1 MGTWK
6 KEMDNITQ
14 IAFNARQ
21 AANIL
26 QTISTQQ
33 KSRALHLIH
42 TKLGSAKP
50 DILAANKTDKDLALV
65 QVEAGKL
72 SSSLY
77 KRLDLEGP
85 GKFDTMLQGI
95 LDIDQLQDPAGQVQA
110 ATRLDNGLELYR
122 VSCPVG
128 VLLVI
133 FEARPEVVV
142 NIAALAIKSGNAAI
156 LKGGKESFHTCSA
169 ISKAIREALDEVVLE
184 ASHEESTTKT
194 TMTDSEGRADEKAA
208 TTKANKLKDAVQI
221 VESRQD
227 IDALLKQDKYID
239 LVIPRGSNAL
249 VKYIQW
255 NTRIPVLGHAD
266 GLCSTYVA
274 ASAKL
279 DLTQKV
285 VVDAKTT
292 YPAACN
298 STETLLVHSSHL
310 DTTFFQQLAKTLVVD
325 HKVTLKCDPRSF
337 ENLTDLIKEHSDDD
351 KIQASTEDDY
361 DTEFLELTLAV
372 KTVDSVEEAMDH
384 INEHGSKHTDA
395 ILTESEAEAKQF
407 MAGVDAAGVYWNAS
421 TRFADGF
428 RYGFGAEVGVS
439 TNKTHARGPVGLE
452 GLVIYKYQLHGNG
465 HATADYGLK
474 EDGKRPYLH
483 ERIAIQEKESLNELS
498 NKRPRLD

>member
-1 MGTWK
+1 
-6 KEMDNITQ
+6 MDAITQ
-14 IAFNARQ
+14 IACNARQ

-26 QTISTQQ
+26 QTISTAQ
-33 KSRALHLIH
+33 KSKALNLIH
-42 TKLGSAKP
+42 SKLASAKP
-50 DILAANKTDKDLALV
+50 DILLANKTDKDLALEQV
-65 QVEAGKL
+65 QAGKL

-85 GKFDTMLQGI
+85 GKFETMLQGI
-95 LDIDQLQDPAGQVQA
+95 LDIDQLEDPAGKVQA
-110 ATRLDNGLELYR
+110 ATKLDNGLELYR

-169 ISKAIREALDEVVLE
+169 ISKAIREALEDAVLGDEE
-184 ASHEESTTKT
+184 A
-194 TMTDSEGRADEKAA
+194 DSEAETKEGSKKAIQ
-208 TTKANKLKDAVQI
+208 LQDAVQI

-227 IDALLKQDKYID
+227 IDGLLKQDKYID

-279 DLTQKV
+279 DLAKKV

-310 DTTFFQQLAKTLVVD
+310 DTDFFQQLAQILVENN
-325 HKVTLKCDPRSF
+325 VTLKCDARSL
-337 ENLTDLIKEHSDDD
+337 ENLNASALFKEHSD
-351 KIQASTEDDY
+351 KIQASNDEDY

-372 KTVDSVEEAMDH
+372 KVVDSVEAAMEH

-395 ILTESEAEAKQF
+395 ILTESEKEAKQF

-465 HATADYGLK
+465 HASADYGAG
-474 EDGKRPYLH
+474 EGKRPYLH
-483 ERIAIQEKESLNELS
+483 EKIAVQEKETLGELS
-498 NKRPRLD
+498 RKRQRLD

>member
-1 MGTWK
+1 
-6 KEMDNITQ
+6 MDNITQ

-21 AANIL
+21 AANVL
-26 QTISTQQ
+26 QTISTAQ
-33 KSRALHLIH
+33 KSVFLNHIY
-42 TKLGSAKP
+42 TKLADAKP
-50 DILAANKTDKDLALV
+50 DILAANKIDKDLALK

-85 GKFDTMLQGI
+85 GKFETMLQGI
-95 LDIDQLQDPAGQVQA
+95 KDIEQLEDPAGKVHS
-110 ATRLDNGLELYR
+110 ATKLDNGLELYR

-169 ISKAIREALDEVVLE
+169 ISKAIREAMDD
-184 ASHEESTTKT
+184 A
-194 TMTDSEGRADEKAA
+194 GKAA
-208 TTKANKLKDAVQI
+208 SDSNDEEKEPKKALNLADAIQI

-227 IDALLKQDKYID
+227 IDGLLKQDKYID

-274 ASAKL
+274 ESAKL
-279 DLTQKV
+279 DLAKKV

-298 STETLLVHSSHL
+298 STETLLIHSSHL
-310 DTTFFQQLAKTLVVD
+310 DTDFFQQLAKTLVD
-325 HKVTLKCDPRSF
+325 NGVTLKCDAKSLA
-337 ENLTDLIKEHSDDD
+337 NLQKDQSTFKD
-351 KIQASTEDDY
+351 KADKLQASNDEDY
-361 DTEFLELTLAV
+361 DTEFLELILAV
-372 KTVDSVEEAMDH
+372 KTVDSVEEAMGH

-395 ILTESEAEAKQF
+395 ILTENESEAKQF

-465 HATADYGLK
+465 HATADYGAG
-474 EDGKRPYLH
+474 EGKRPYLH
-483 ERIAIQEKESLNELS
+483 ERIQIKEETLGELS
-498 NKRPRLD
+498 NKRQRLN